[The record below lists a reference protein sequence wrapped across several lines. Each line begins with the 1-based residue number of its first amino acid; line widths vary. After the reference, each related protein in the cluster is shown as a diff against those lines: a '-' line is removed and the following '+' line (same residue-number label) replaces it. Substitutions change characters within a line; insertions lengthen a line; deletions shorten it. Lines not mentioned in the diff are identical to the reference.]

1 LIIDDGDSNKIEKLS
16 LIKELQVQPLTGKY
30 YHADFYEVD
39 IKRKLT
45 IDVSLRFVG
54 KAIGVENGGELQHIR
69 REVKVSCLPLDLPDH
84 IDVDV
89 TNLDIGDSIKIRDLK
104 VAEEITIL
112 DRPDAAVA
120 AVAIIKVVKEPV
132 KEEVAVEEG
141 AATEATEKAE
151 KTPAGATAA
160 PAEKGK

>member
-1 LIIDDGDSNKIEKLS
+1 
-16 LIKELQVQPLTGKY
+16 
-30 YHADFYEVD
+30 
-39 IKRKLT
+39 
-45 IDVSLRFVG
+45 
-54 KAIGVENGGELQHIR
+54 
-69 REVKVSCLPLDLPDH
+69 LPLDLPDH

-112 DRPDAAVA
+112 DRPDSAVA

-141 AATEATEKAE
+141 AATDATEKAE
-151 KTPAGATAA
+151 KAPAGATAA
-160 PAEKGK
+160 PAEKGKAAPAEKGK